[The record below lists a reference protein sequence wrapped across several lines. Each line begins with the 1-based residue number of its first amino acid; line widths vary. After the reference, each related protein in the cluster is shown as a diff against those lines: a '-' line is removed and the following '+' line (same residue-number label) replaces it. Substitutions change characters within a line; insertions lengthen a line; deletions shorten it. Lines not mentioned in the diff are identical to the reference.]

1 MCTAAPPDDDDDDND
16 DVDDDDGDECLCLC
30 LVRCPVC
37 TAAPPCHN
45 GDGGDDGDCDDH
57 HDKEYYDYSNA
68 YFEPV
73 SHDKIFVD
81 VVNKTTAWLSTVHH
95 TSQTESEK
103 IVFLLRTPEAPSRVR
118 YQKTSQELRM
128 LSRSLS
134 VY

>member
-1 MCTAAPPDDDDDDND
+1 MMM
-16 DVDDDDGDECLCLC
+16 VMIVFVFVLLS
-30 LVRCPVC
+30 CPVC

-73 SHDKIFVD
+73 SLDKIFVD
-81 VVNKTTAWLSTVHH
+81 VVNETTAWLSTVHH

-103 IVFLLRTPEAPSRVR
+103 IVFLVRTPEAPSRVR
-118 YQKTSQELRM
+118 YQKTKPNCKAFHSFLTIFSSNM
-128 LSRSLS
+128 VHSYTL
-134 VY
+134 